1 MNFLL
6 DTCTLLWFIGEYE
19 KLSPDAILILED
31 SSNAVFLSYASI
43 WEIAIK
49 FSAGRLE
56 IFQPSFSQ
64 FVSEEVEGYDFQRLP
79 IDIQHIQQ
87 VAELPFHHR
96 DPFDRLII
104 AQSMVEDIPI
114 ITSDGAF
121 DHYPIAR
128 IW

>member
-19 KLSPDAILILED
+19 KLSSNAISILED
-31 SSNAVFLSYASI
+31 GSNAVFLSYASI

-64 FVSEEVEGYDFQRLP
+64 FISQEVEGYDFQKLP
-79 IDIQHIQQ
+79 IDIPHLQQ

-104 AQSMVEDIPI
+104 AQSLVEDLPI
-114 ITSDGAF
+114 ITSDRAF
-121 DHYPIAR
+121 DSYEIQR
-128 IW
+128 LW

>member
-19 KLSPDAILILED
+19 KLSPDAISILED

-49 FSAGRLE
+49 CSAGRLE
-56 IFQPSFSQ
+56 ILQPSFSQ

-79 IDIQHIQQ
+79 MDIQHIQQ

-96 DPFDRLII
+96 DPFDRLLI
-104 AQSMVEDIPI
+104 AQSLVEKIPI
-114 ITSDGAF
+114 ITSDAAF

-128 IW
+128 IC

>member
-1 MNFLL
+1 MSFLL

-19 KLSPDAILILED
+19 KLSPTAKSILEN
-31 SSNAVFLSYASI
+31 SNNAVLVSYASI

-64 FVSEEVEGYDFQRLP
+64 FVSQEVEGYDFQRLP

-87 VAELPFHHR
+87 VAVLPRHHG
-96 DPFDRLII
+96 DPFDRLLI
-104 AQSMVEDIPI
+104 AQSMVENIPI
-114 ITSDGAF
+114 ITSDAAF
-121 DHYPIAR
+121 DHYPIVR